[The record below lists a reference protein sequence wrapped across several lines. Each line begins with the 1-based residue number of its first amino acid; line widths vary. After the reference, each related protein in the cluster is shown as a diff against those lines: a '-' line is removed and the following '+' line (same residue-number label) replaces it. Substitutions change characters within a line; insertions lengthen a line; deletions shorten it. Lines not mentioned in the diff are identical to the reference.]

1 MAVIVQAPAKI
12 NLGLEIGN
20 RRPDGYH
27 PLETFMQT
35 VALFDTVTLNDSS
48 VFSFISAGYDF
59 PQAEKNLCRLAYEMF
74 CDYCR
79 IDQAVSIDLLKRIP
93 VGAGIGGGSSDA
105 AAVIRGL
112 NRLWNTGLTTGQMAE
127 IGTRIGSDVPF
138 FIAATEGAAFCSGRG
153 EIIEPLPAWWK
164 GWAVIVFT
172 GLHISTAE
180 AYKNFDENLTNCQKS
195 LTLKR
200 FISSCFPVYKGLND
214 VKNDFSEIVFSKH
227 PVLQEVVLSLDRQ
240 GSSYSSLSGSG
251 SAVYGLF
258 NTKYQA
264 EIAAA
269 DLDKF
274 GQVFSVETPVPHSS
288 DLLQIN

>member
-1 MAVIVQAPAKI
+1 MAVMVQAPAKI

-35 VALFDTVTLNDSS
+35 AALFDSVTLNDSAAFD
-48 VFSFISAGYDF
+48 FSASGCDF
-59 PQAEKNLCRLAYEMF
+59 PPQETNLCCRAYQRF
-74 CDYCR
+74 CDYCN
-79 IDQAVSIDLLKRIP
+79 IDRPAAIKLIKRIP
-93 VGAGIGGGSSDA
+93 LGAGLGGGSSDA
-105 AAVIRGL
+105 AAVIKGL
-112 NRLWNTGLTTGQMAE
+112 NYLWNTRLTTAEMAE
-127 IGTRIGSDVPF
+127 IGSSIGSDVPF
-138 FIAATEGAAFCSGRG
+138 FIAAPSGAAFCSGRG
-153 EIIEPLPAWWK
+153 EIVDPMPPLWK
-164 GWAVIVFT
+164 GWIVIVFT
-172 GLHISTAE
+172 GLHLSTAE

-195 LTLKR
+195 LNLRR
-200 FISSCFPVYKGLND
+200 FISSCFPALKGLND

-227 PVLQEVVLSLDRQ
+227 PVLQEVALSLDRQ

-258 NTKYQA
+258 NSQNQA

-269 DLDKF
+269 NLDKF
-274 GQVFSVETPVPHSS
+274 GRVFAVETPVPLSS